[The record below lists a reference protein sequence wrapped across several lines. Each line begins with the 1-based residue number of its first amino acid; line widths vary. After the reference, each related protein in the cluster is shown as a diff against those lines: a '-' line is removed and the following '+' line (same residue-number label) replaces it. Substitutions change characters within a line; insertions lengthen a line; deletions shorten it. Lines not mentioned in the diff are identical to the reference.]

1 MSTFYFTYG
10 SDERFPYQGGW
21 TEVETPTLKD
31 ARDLFRLVHPWRDPT
46 VPIGNYSGVYTE
58 EEFQKTGMPIEGN
71 RGAFCHERIS
81 IMREPRK
88 GVGRNLMKGSQTT
101 FIRLLELLMDMART
115 NPENIILS
123 DLRVS
128 GSVLLNDGVEKL
140 SRALALPS
148 TQYET
153 DADEKG
159 PLWFTIGA
167 FNDVEIIQ
175 VDPFDEFCQPLT
187 LEDEA

>member
-1 MSTFYFTYG
+1 M
-10 SDERFPYQGGW
+10 EA
-21 TEVETPTLKD
+21 PTLKD

-46 VPIGNYSGVYTE
+46 VPVDNYADVYTE
-58 EEFQKTGMPIEGN
+58 DEFQNTTMWLRGN
-71 RGAFCHERIS
+71 FRDCCHERIS

-88 GVGRNLMKGSQTT
+88 GVGGRLMKGSQTT

-128 GSVLLNDGVEKL
+128 GSVLLNSGVEKL

-153 DADEKG
+153 GADEKG
-159 PLWFTIGA
+159 PLWFTIGK

-175 VDPFDEFCQPLT
+175 VDPFDEFCQPPT
-187 LEDEA
+187 SEDEA

>member
-1 MSTFYFTYG
+1 MATFYFTYG

-21 TEVETPTLKD
+21 TEVEAPTLKD
-31 ARDLFRLVHPWRDPT
+31 ACGLFRLVHPRRDPT
-46 VPIGNYSGVYTE
+46 VPIGNYSDVYTE
-58 EEFQKTGMPIEGN
+58 EEFQKTDMSLYGN
-71 RGAFCHERIS
+71 RGTHCHERIS
-81 IMREPRK
+81 IMREPHE
-88 GVGRNLMKGSQTT
+88 GVGGRLMQGSQTT

-153 DADEKG
+153 GADEKG
-159 PLWFTIGA
+159 PLWFTIGRV
-167 FNDVEIIQ
+167 NDVEIIQ
-175 VDPFDEFCQPLT
+175 VDPFDEFCQPPT
-187 LEDEA
+187 LENNV